1 MKKLLLGL
9 LASILLI
16 GNLAFAAV
24 APIGAIVTNKEQ
36 VIVQKVED
44 KPVWTGNIEVSVNDS
59 AKSGAHGSI
68 GINRS
73 VDDGEHVL
81 KPSTI

>member
-9 LASILLI
+9 LATVLLI
-16 GNLAFAAV
+16 GNLAFATV
-24 APIGAIVTNKEQ
+24 SQIGTLVTTEEPAIEQ
-36 VIVQKVED
+36 KMEYTQPSRITSKNQY
-44 KPVWTGNIEVSVNDS
+44 
-59 AKSGAHGSI
+59 SGVRGSI